1 MDTKKKIEYARIKR
15 EHKLK
20 EYLLDFTGITT
31 KEELH
36 AYLKAQLQL
45 PEYYGNNLD
54 ALYDCLTGM
63 PLSIVTIV
71 NLEALSSLEMYALS
85 LMEVFEAA
93 AGVNED
99 LLINIIGPGECV
111 HDCES
116 CSLNCSGKSEET
128 VGISADAEKVVRSF
142 DDKKILIWGYGREGK
157 STEQFLKDFCN
168 PASVDILEGKREE
181 IDENKYDLIIKSP
194 GIIME
199 EDNPKYTSQT
209 EIFLKAYRDNV
220 IGITG
225 TKGKSTTSSMLAH
238 VLEECS
244 KRKVILLGNIGEPC
258 LNYFGEIEKD
268 TIVVFE
274 MSCHQLA
281 HTKISPHIAVLLN
294 LYEEHLD
301 YYGTVE
307 KYHAAKINILKY
319 QTEKDHAYVSDQVCE
334 QTDNQVPFFTT
345 EASKHIVYRM
355 NTPEYELKVLGAHNR
370 VNASFVEAVA
380 SEQFGIDRSA
390 IRESMKTFGGLS
402 HRLEN
407 IGTYDGIDF
416 YDDSISTIPSA
427 TISALEAVKNA
438 YSVIIG
444 GLDRGID
451 YSILIDYV
459 GEHPDYCYIFAYE
472 SGKRIYDCVMEKF
485 SDRNCTDWCF
495 FVEDLEAAVK
505 FAKEKTPRGKA
516 CIMSPAAASYG
527 YFKNFEHRGAAFVG
541 YVKGNDK

>member
-1 MDTKKKIEYARIKR
+1 MDKKIEYARIKR

-31 KEELH
+31 KAELH

-45 PEYYGNNLD
+45 PDYYGNNLD

-63 PLSIVTIV
+63 PLSIVTLV
-71 NLEALSSLEMYALS
+71 NFEDLSALEMYALS

-99 LLINIIGPGECV
+99 LLINVIGPGECV
-111 HDCES
+111 HNCES
-116 CSLNCSGKSEET
+116 CSLNCTGK
-128 VGISADAEKVVRSF
+128 VDKVNHSF
-142 DDKKILIWGYGREGK
+142 DDKRVLIWGYGREGK
-157 STEQFLKDFCN
+157 SSEQFLKNFCN
-168 PASVDILEGKREE
+168 PQSVEIFEGKRDD
-181 IDENKYDLIIKSP
+181 IDEEKYDIIIKSP

-199 EDNPKYTSQT
+199 EDDPKYTSQT
-209 EIFLKAYRDNV
+209 EIFLEAYRDNV
-220 IGITG
+220 IGVTG
-225 TKGKSTTSSMLAH
+225 TKGKSTTSALLAH
-238 VLEECS
+238 VLEECLD
-244 KRKVILLGNIGEPC
+244 RKVILLGNIGEPC
-258 LNYFGEIEKD
+258 LNYYGEIDKD

-294 LYEEHLD
+294 LYQEHLD

-307 KYHAAKINILKY
+307 KYHAAKINIMKY
-319 QTEKDHAYVSDQVCE
+319 QTESDHVYASDQVCE
-334 QTDNQVPFFTT
+334 QTDNQVPFFAS
-345 EASKHIVYRM
+345 EATKHIIYRM
-355 NTPEYELKVLGAHNR
+355 NTPEYELKVLGEHNR
-370 VNASFVEAVA
+370 INASFVEAIA
-380 SEQFGIDRSA
+380 SEQFGIEKA
-390 IRESMKTFGGLS
+390 VIRESMKTFGGLS

-407 IGTYDGIDF
+407 IGTIDGIDY

-451 YSILIDYV
+451 YSVLINYI
-459 GEHPDYCYIFAYE
+459 GEHPEYCYIFAYE
-472 SGKRIYDCVMEKF
+472 SGKRIYDSVMETF
-485 SDRNCTDWCF
+485 SDKDCEKWCF

-505 FAKEKTPRGKA
+505 LAKEKTPVGKA
-516 CIMSPAAASYG
+516 CILSPAAASYG

-541 YVKGNDK
+541 YVNQK